1 MSKKPATSQDVAK
14 LAGVSRTTVSFVLND
29 VKGIQISGGTRQKV
43 LKAAEELKYVPNA
56 AAQALASQ
64 RAKIIGLILTRSPHH
79 IATDAFI
86 TQIVNGLLDVI
97 HQHDMRLL
105 FDIIEPEHQ
114 RKAYL
119 QMARAKRIDG
129 ILLSGP
135 RSDDD
140 ALKILGEEGFPTVLI
155 GQLPGTG
162 FCSVDV
168 DNRAA
173 AKNAVAHLVN
183 LGHDRI
189 ACITNAQPSYTAA
202 ADRLAGYKDAL
213 DEAGLNFDESLVRYG
228 DFDVESGYVQMF
240 SLLEGG
246 ISFTSAFVASDTV
259 ALGAKAAIRDH
270 GFNIPHDI
278 ALVGFDDLPFS
289 QYTDP
294 PLTTVHLPVVKLA
307 QQGCNMLI
315 QILQNEHP
323 PSQQTILSTKLVI
336 RKSCG
341 ASQL

>member
-1 MSKKPATSQDVAK
+1 MSKKPTTSQDVAK

-29 VKGIQISGGTRQKV
+29 VKGIQIRGDTRRKV

-56 AAQALASQ
+56 AAQALARQ

-79 IATDAFI
+79 IANDAFI
-86 TQIVNGLLDVI
+86 TQIVNGLLEVI
-97 HQHDMRLL
+97 HRHDMRLL
-105 FDIIEPEHQ
+105 LDIIEPEHQ

-168 DNRAA
+168 DNHAA

-189 ACITNAQPSYTAA
+189 ACITNAHPSYTAA

-213 DEAGLNFDESLVRYG
+213 DEAGLHFDESLVRYG

-240 SLLEGG
+240 SLLEAG

-270 GFNIPHDI
+270 GLNIPQDI

-294 PLTTVHLPVVKLA
+294 PLTTVHLPVVELA

-315 QILQNEHP
+315 QILQNEHH
-323 PSQQTILSTKLVI
+323 PSQQTILRTKLVI

-341 ASQL
+341 AEQL

>member
-29 VKGIQISGGTRQKV
+29 VKSIQISGDTRQKV

-86 TQIVNGLLDVI
+86 TQIVNGLLGVI

-119 QMARAKRIDG
+119 HMARAKRIDG

-173 AKNAVAHLVN
+173 AKNAVTHLVN

-202 ADRLAGYKDAL
+202 ADRLAGYKNAL
-213 DEAGLNFDESLVRYG
+213 DEAGLYFDESLVRYG
-228 DFDVESGYVQMF
+228 DFDVESGYTQMYN
-240 SLLEGG
+240 LLEGG
-246 ISFTSAFVASDTV
+246 MSFTSAFVASDTV

-270 GFNIPHDI
+270 GLNIPRDI

-289 QYTDP
+289 QYAEP
-294 PLTTVHLPVVKLA
+294 PLTTVHLPVVELA

-315 QILQNEHP
+315 QILQNNHP
-323 PSQQTILSTKLVI
+323 PNQQTILGTKLVI

-341 ASQL
+341 ANQL

>member
-1 MSKKPATSQDVAK
+1 LSKKPTTSQDVAK

-29 VKGIQISGGTRQKV
+29 VKGIQISGDTRRKV

-86 TQIVNGLLDVI
+86 TQIVNGLLGVI

-173 AKNAVAHLVN
+173 AKNAVTHLVN

-189 ACITNAQPSYTAA
+189 ACITNAQPSYTAS

-213 DEAGLNFDESLVRYG
+213 DEAGLHFDDSLVRYG

-259 ALGAKAAIRDH
+259 ALGAKAAIHDH
-270 GFNIPHDI
+270 GLNIPHDI

-294 PLTTVHLPVVKLA
+294 PLTTVHLPVVELA

-315 QILQNEHP
+315 QILQNEHR
-323 PSQQTILSTKLVI
+323 PSQHTILSTKLVI

-341 ASQL
+341 ANQL

>member
-1 MSKKPATSQDVAK
+1 LSKKPTTSQDVAK

-29 VKGIQISGGTRQKV
+29 VKGIQIRGDTRQKV

-56 AAQALASQ
+56 AAQALARQ

-79 IATDAFI
+79 IANDGFI
-86 TQIVNGLLDVI
+86 TQIVNGLLEVI

-119 QMARAKRIDG
+119 EMARAKRIDG

-213 DEAGLNFDESLVRYG
+213 DEAGLQFDESLVRYG
-228 DFDVESGYVQMF
+228 DFDVDSGYVQMF
-240 SLLEGG
+240 SLLEAG

-270 GFNIPHDI
+270 GLNIPQDI

-294 PLTTVHLPVVKLA
+294 PLTTVHLPVVELA

-315 QILQNEHP
+315 QILQNEHH
-323 PSQQTILSTKLVI
+323 PSQQTILRTKLVI

-341 ASQL
+341 ADQL